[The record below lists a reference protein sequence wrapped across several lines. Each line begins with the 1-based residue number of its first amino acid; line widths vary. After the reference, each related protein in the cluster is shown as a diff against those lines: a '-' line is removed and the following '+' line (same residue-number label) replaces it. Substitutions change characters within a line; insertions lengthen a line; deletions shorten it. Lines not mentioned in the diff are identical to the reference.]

1 MSLRVEIENWFA
13 AFTRHVYRRKW
24 LALFLMAL
32 FIGAFA
38 SQAPKIKFDA
48 STEGFLREDDPTLL
62 AYNQFRD
69 QFGRDEM
76 VIIALTPPQVFDLG
90 FLEKLKALH
99 EDLEANVPHVDEVTS
114 LINARNTRGEGD
126 ELIVEDLIKSMP
138 QTPEDMDRL
147 RERVLANPIYKN
159 LLISEDASITTV
171 VIRSNAYSSQGAP
184 RDELTGFDDAA
195 SAPKEKPPYLTDDEN
210 SELARAVHEVAARHR
225 ADDFPMFVA
234 GSPVTLNEIKTSMR
248 RDMRKFVIMA
258 VVLIGALLFLM
269 FRRVSGVLMPLA
281 VVFLS
286 LLSTVGLMAWAG
298 VAIKTPTTILPSFL
312 LAVCVGDAVHVLAMF
327 YREYARSGGKEEAI
341 VRAMGHSGLA
351 IVMTSLT
358 TAAGLIS
365 FATAQVAPVA
375 DLGIY
380 ASAGVMLALGYTI
393 VLMPVMIA
401 IFPIRPHH
409 GESDKARQAKLDNI
423 LTAIGDYSAARPVA
437 VTVVSLVILAV
448 SLAVAAA
455 TAKLSHNPL
464 LWLPKTS
471 EARQATAL
479 VDARMKGSMS
489 VEVILDRKRENALY
503 DPAFLVKLETAANDL
518 LTTHENALFVGKA
531 LSIADV
537 TKEINKALNGNDAA
551 SYAIPADRQ
560 LVAQEL
566 LLFENSGSDDLSDF
580 SDSQFSKARLTLKI
594 PWLDAVKYNKFLDT
608 LEKDFTSR
616 FAGEATVTVTGMAPM
631 LGRTLTAAITSSAQS
646 YGLAALMITVMMILL
661 IGDLR
666 MGLLSMIPNLAPIVF
681 VAGFMGIAG
690 FPFDMFTMLIGSIA
704 IGMVVDDTIHFM
716 HNFRRYHYQYKD
728 SRRAVHETLLSA
740 GRAMFTTS
748 VVLSLGFLIFIFADM
763 GNLFNFGVLTALTIL
778 VALLADFVLAPALV
792 ILYHRKDD
800 ALEAARRAAGSPA

>member
-1 MSLRVEIENWFA
+1 MSLRVEIESWFA

-32 FIGAFA
+32 FIGAFI
-38 SQAPKIKFDA
+38 SHVPKITFDA
-48 STEGFLREDDPTLL
+48 STEGFLHEDDPTLRE
-62 AYNQFRD
+62 YNAFRD

-76 VIIALTPPQVFDLG
+76 VIIALTPPKVFDLG
-90 FLEKLKALH
+90 FLQKLKALH

-114 LINARNTRGEGD
+114 LINARNTTGAGD
-126 ELIVEDLIKSMP
+126 ELIVEDLMKTMP
-138 QTPEDMDRL
+138 RTQEELDRL
-147 RERVLANPIYKN
+147 RERVLANLIYKN
-159 LLISEDASITTV
+159 LLISEDASVTTV
-171 VIRSNAYSSQGAP
+171 VIRSNVYSSKGAP
-184 RDELTGFDDAA
+184 RDELAGFDDA
-195 SAPKEKPPYLTDDEN
+195 APKEKPPYLTDDEN
-210 SELARAVHEVAARHR
+210 SEMARAVREVAARHR
-225 ADDFPMFVA
+225 ADDFPLFVA
-234 GSPVTLNEIKTSMR
+234 GSPVTLDEIKSSMR
-248 RDMRKFVIMA
+248 RDMRKFIILA
-258 VVLIGALLFLM
+258 VLVIGALLFVM

-298 VAIKTPTTILPSFL
+298 VAFKTPTTIIPSFL

-327 YREYARSGGKEEAI
+327 YREYARGGNKEEAI

-380 ASAGVMLALGYTI
+380 ASAGVMLALVYTI
-393 VLMPVMIA
+393 VLLPVMIA
-401 IFPIRPHH
+401 IFPVRPHH
-409 GESDKARQAKLDNI
+409 GESDRARQASLDKI
-423 LTAIGDYSAARPVA
+423 LTAIGDFSASRPVA
-437 VTVVSLVILAV
+437 VTVVSLVIVAGA
-448 SLAVAAA
+448 LAVAAA

-464 LWLPKTS
+464 VWLPKTS

-479 VDARMKGSMS
+479 VDTRMKGSMA
-489 VEVILDRKRENALY
+489 VEVILDRKGENALY
-503 DPAFLVKLETAANDL
+503 DPAFLKKLEAAANDL
-518 LTTHENALFVGKA
+518 LTTHEDALYVGKA
-531 LSIADV
+531 LSIVDV
-537 TKEINKALNGNDAA
+537 TKEINKALNANDAA
-551 SYAIPADRQ
+551 SYAIPMDRQ

-594 PWLDAVKYNKFLDT
+594 PWLDAVEYSGFLNR
-608 LEKDFTSR
+608 LEEDFSRR

-631 LGRTLTAAITSSAQS
+631 LGRTLTAAIISSAQS

-661 IGDLR
+661 IGDVR

-681 VAGFMGIAG
+681 VAGFMGLAG

-748 VVLSLGFLIFIFADM
+748 IVLALGFLIFTFAEM
-763 GNLFNFGVLTALTIL
+763 GNLFNFGILTAMTIV
-778 VALLADFVLAPALV
+778 VALLADFMLAPALV
-792 ILYHRKDD
+792 ILYHRKED
-800 ALEAARRAAGSPA
+800 AAAAKNQ